1 MTDFKE
7 ILNEEL
13 FGDLTE
19 LKQNVQQVHTEFII
33 SNLFASASLFT
44 NNRVFISP
52 RNHPKVSTNLYIMNV
67 AGSGCGKSISS
78 KPINKVLGNLQKNER
93 ELYSIEKRFA
103 DACKAKERD
112 AAESINFQQ
121 MENFAN
127 GLMHSNPDYK
137 TCGVNIK
144 GWTTSY
150 KQRPEFFVTDFTPE
164 ALTKIN
170 TSKNHTGYIYCDE
183 YDKLINSVT
192 RTKTV
197 NDPHQFFTSLFDG
210 EHVSIIRKNSD
221 SESIDISLSLM
232 INTTTS
238 NFKDSVNKNGF
249 FHNGFGARLLYVF
262 NGADYQR
269 TDIVPSS
276 GVTLDQFDTKVYRLL
291 DFLFENY
298 YKNEDRLNFVIPEDL
313 FPMLNG
319 IEKNIENTLDNSDLS
334 ENILTTYKTRIRVML
349 IKLIALTEI
358 INSAY
363 SGHRLEGPEVMVSD
377 EMIMRG
383 SKLLNF
389 FIENF
394 IELFGEKKILKP
406 DQEALVAQL
415 TKGHAYAKDYLLTL
429 TNMSESKLRRFLE
442 GRPDLFSSEIIDR
455 KKNYTVL

>member
-1 MTDFKE
+1 
-7 ILNEEL
+7 
-13 FGDLTE
+13 
-19 LKQNVQQVHTEFII
+19 
-33 SNLFASASLFT
+33 
-44 NNRVFISP
+44 
-52 RNHPKVSTNLYIMNV
+52 MNV

-103 DACKAKERD
+103 EACKARERD
-112 AAESINFQQ
+112 SIESISFQQ

-127 GLMHSNPDYK
+127 GLIHSNQDYK
-137 TCGVNIK
+137 TCGINIK
-144 GWTTSY
+144 GWTTSC
-150 KQRPEFFVTDFTPE
+150 KHRPEFFVTDFTPE

-221 SESIDISLSLM
+221 SESIDISLTLM

-276 GVTLDQFDTKVYRLL
+276 GVTMDQFDTKIYRLL

-298 YKNEDRLNFVIPEDL
+298 YKNEDRLDFVIPEDL
-313 FPMLNG
+313 FPMLND
-319 IEKNIENTLDNSDLS
+319 IEKNIEITLDNSDLS
-334 ENILTTYKTRIRVML
+334 ENILSTYKTRIRVML
-349 IKLIALTEI
+349 LKLIALTEI

-363 SGHRLEGPEVMVSD
+363 SGHRLEGPEVVVSE
-377 EMIMRG
+377 EMIKRG

-394 IELFGEKKILKP
+394 IELFGEKKKLKP
-406 DQEALVAQL
+406 DQETLMAQL
-415 TKGHAYAKDYLLTL
+415 TKGHAYPKDYLLSL

-442 GRPDLFSSEIIDR
+442 SRPDLFSSEIID
-455 KKNYTVL
+455 KKKIYTVL